1 MLEIAGGILIA
12 LAVIFVGL
20 PLLGAAIANWKT
32 ALYVLGSFAAGLFLI
47 FAAPSLIRNSDGFLD
62 IFSLAGVLGCLV
74 AVVLGIRQKKWQASV
89 FFGIC
94 FCVWTF
100 MAYTR
105 FS

>member
-12 LAVIFVGL
+12 LAVIFIGL

-74 AVVLGIRQKKWQASV
+74 AEIFQH
-89 FFGIC
+89 
-94 FCVWTF
+94 
-100 MAYTR
+100 R
-105 FS
+105 F